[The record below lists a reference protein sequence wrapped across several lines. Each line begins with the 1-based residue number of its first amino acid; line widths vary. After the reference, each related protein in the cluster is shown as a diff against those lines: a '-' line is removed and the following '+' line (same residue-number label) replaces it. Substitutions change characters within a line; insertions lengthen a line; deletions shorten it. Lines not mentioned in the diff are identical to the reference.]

1 MTQLNDDTEEQQED
15 VAESALPTS
24 GELLKAAREAA
35 GLSVLQ
41 VADRLRLRQQLIH
54 ELEADKLDG
63 QASGTY
69 VRGYLRA
76 YAKLVQIPEAEIMDA
91 YKRTRGSEEPE
102 SSTMQSFSRKTSIE
116 TQDSRL
122 MMITW
127 IIVLL
132 LIASVAV
139 FVWQQFV
146 DDKNGNSQSVT
157 TPAQTQQSASTVT
170 ANPDAE
176 SYNSADSEWGQDVGG
191 SDLRGDIDSG
201 VASAVEAGAV
211 SEETAAINQAAVP
224 TGERSTATSNAE
236 QLQQAGQQQT
246 GQQTVQ
252 QTVQQSAEQA
262 VAEQTAAP
270 REPAAR
276 EQQSQPTSLQQSQQ
290 QSQQTSDNADSLDAV
305 ISNNELVLVFR
316 GDSWVNIQDADG
328 ESIAFGVKVTD
339 HVMPLNSAAPYQLTL
354 GAPSVVDVYFRGQ
367 KIDLSQY
374 SGGRVARFQ
383 LPAE

>member
-224 TGERSTATSNAE
+224 TGERSTATLNAE
-236 QLQQAGQQQT
+236 QL
-246 GQQTVQ
+246 Q

-262 VAEQTAAP
+262 LTEQTAAP